1 MAFLTSWP
9 NFSQGAASG
18 GFWLRIWSIL
28 SEYLFRAEISLSIS
42 AVPEDWTLRARE
54 RSAPYADIGIRLIMP
69 TFGLC
74 RPVLETRPVGRGSLR
89 WSRHNL

>member
-42 AVPEDWTLRARE
+42 AVPEDWTLRASE
-54 RSAPYADIGIRLIMP
+54 RSAIAM
-69 TFGLC
+69 GL
-74 RPVLETRPVGRGSLR
+74 PDGQVAL
-89 WSRHNL
+89 N